1 MENLTYKLEVFEGPM
16 DLLLHLISKHKLNI
30 NDIPIVELVNQY
42 LDYVRR
48 MEDADFEVAGDFL
61 EMAARLIYIK
71 TVSLLPR
78 HEEAEKLREELTGE
92 LIEYRDCKLVAE
104 KLSKRTDGFNRY
116 VRQPQGGMVNYDYER
131 FHEGEELLSAY
142 INAAGKAQRRLP
154 PPIDTFKGIVARKF
168 VNVASK
174 VRTVMRKLW
183 RGKKVEFLSLFE
195 DAGSKSELV
204 ATFLAV
210 LELAKTKKITIDGS
224 MHNPTVSM
232 VKDAPPVDDE
242 EADNEVIAVE

>member
-1 MENLTYKLEVFEGPM
+1 MDNLTYKLEVFEGPM

-42 LDYVRR
+42 LDYVKQ
-48 MEDADFEVAGDFL
+48 MEEENFEIAGDFL

-78 HEEAEKLREELTGE
+78 HEEAETLKRELTGE
-92 LIEYRDCKLVAE
+92 LIEYRDCKLMAD

-116 VRQPQGGMVNYDYER
+116 VRDPQGGWVNYDYER
-131 FHEGEELLSAY
+131 FHEGEELLNAY
-142 INAAGKAQRRLP
+142 INVAGKAQRRLP
-154 PPIDTFKGIVARKF
+154 PPMDSFKVIVAKRF

-183 RGKKVEFLSLFE
+183 SGKKVKFLNLFE
-195 DAGSKSELV
+195 GAQSKSDLV

-210 LELAKTKKITIDGS
+210 LELAKTKKISIEGD
-224 MHNPTVSM
+224 MQNPSVQIIKETGEVS
-232 VKDAPPVDDE
+232 E
-242 EADNEVIAVE
+242 IE

>member
-1 MENLTYKLEVFEGPM
+1 MAKPTYKIEVFEGPM

-42 LDYVRR
+42 LDYVRQ
-48 MEDADFEVAGDFL
+48 MEEADFDIAGDFL

-78 HEEAEKLREELTGE
+78 HEEAEELKRELTGE
-92 LIEYRDCKLVAE
+92 LIEYRDCKIMAE
-104 KLSKRTDGFNRY
+104 KLSHQTDGFNRF

-131 FHEGEELLSAY
+131 FHEGEELLEAY
-142 INAAGKAQRRLP
+142 INVAGKAQRRLP
-154 PPIDTFKGIVARKF
+154 PPIDSFKVIVARKF

-183 RGKKVEFLSLFE
+183 SGKKVEFMTLF
-195 DAGSKSELV
+195 DGAQSKSDLV

-210 LELAKTKKITIDGS
+210 LELAKTKRITIEGS
-224 MHNPTVSM
+224 MQNPTVQI
-232 VKDAPPVDDE
+232 V
-242 EADNEVIAVE
+242 NEVEEVE

>member
-1 MENLTYKLEVFEGPM
+1 MDNLTYKIEVFEGPM

-42 LDYVRR
+42 LDYVKK
-48 MEDADFEVAGDFL
+48 MKEEDFDAAGDFL

-78 HEEAEKLREELTGE
+78 HEEAETLKKELTGE
-92 LIEYRDCKLVAE
+92 LIEYRDCKLIAK
-104 KLSKRTDGFNRY
+104 KLSENTDGFGRF
-116 VRQPQGGMVNYDYER
+116 VRQPQGGWVNYNYER
-131 FHEGEELLSAY
+131 FHEGEELLDAY
-142 INAAGKAQRRLP
+142 INVAGKAQRRLP
-154 PPIDTFKGIVARKF
+154 PPIDSFKGIVARKF

-183 RGKKVEFLSLFE
+183 SGKKVPFLSLF
-195 DAGSKSELV
+195 DAAKSKSDIV

-210 LELAKTKKITIDGS
+210 LELTKTKKITVDGDIK
-224 MHNPTVSM
+224 NPY
-232 VKDAPPVDDE
+232 VKIVNGV
-242 EADNEVIAVE
+242 NEVESFE

>member
-42 LDYVRR
+42 LDYVRQ
-48 MEDADFEVAGDFL
+48 MEEADFDVAGDFL

-78 HEEAEKLREELTGE
+78 HEEAETLKKELTGE
-92 LIEYRDCKLVAE
+92 LIEYRDCKLMAQR
-104 KLSKRTDGFNRY
+104 LSNQTEGFGRY
-116 VRQPQGGMVNYDYER
+116 VREPEAGWVNYDYER
-131 FHEGEELLSAY
+131 FHEGEELLNAY
-142 INAAGKAQRRLP
+142 INVAGKAQRRLP
-154 PPIDTFKGIVARKF
+154 PPIDSFKVIVAKKF

-183 RGKKVEFLSLFE
+183 SGKKVQFITLFE
-195 DAGSKSELV
+195 GSQTKSDLV

-210 LELAKTKKITIDGS
+210 LELAKTKKITIDGD
-224 MHNPTVSM
+224 MANPSVQM
-232 VKDAPPVDDE
+232 VKDI
-242 EADNEVIAVE
+242 NEVDIVE

>member
-1 MENLTYKLEVFEGPM
+1 MEDLTYKLEVFEGPM

-42 LDYVRR
+42 LDYVKQ
-48 MEDADFEVAGDFL
+48 MEEQNFEVAGDFL

-78 HEEAEKLREELTGE
+78 HEEAETLKRELTGE
-92 LIEYRDCKLVAE
+92 LIEYRDCKLMAD
-104 KLSKRTDGFNRY
+104 KLSKQTDGFNRY
-116 VRQPQGGMVNYDYER
+116 VREPQGGWVNYDYER
-131 FHEGEELLSAY
+131 FHEGEELLNAY
-142 INAAGKAQRRLP
+142 INVAGKAQRRLP
-154 PPIDTFKGIVARKF
+154 PPMDSFKVIVAKRF

-183 RGKKVEFLSLFE
+183 SGKKVKFLNLFE
-195 DAGSKSELV
+195 GAQSKSDLV

-210 LELAKTKKITIDGS
+210 LELAKTKKISIEGD
-224 MHNPTVSM
+224 MQNPSVQIIKEQGEVS
-232 VKDAPPVDDE
+232 
-242 EADNEVIAVE
+242 EVE

>member
-1 MENLTYKLEVFEGPM
+1 MDNLTYKIEVFEGPM

-42 LDYVRR
+42 LDYVRK
-48 MEDADFEVAGDFL
+48 MEEADFDVAGDFL

-78 HEEAEKLREELTGE
+78 HEEAETLKKELTGE
-92 LIEYRDCKLVAE
+92 LIEYRDCKLMAK
-104 KLSKRTDGFNRY
+104 KLSQHTDGFDRF
-116 VRQPQGGMVNYDYER
+116 VRQPQGGWVNYDYEL
-131 FHEGEELLSAY
+131 FHEGEELLDAY
-142 INAAGKAQRRLP
+142 INVAGKAQRQLP
-154 PPIDTFKGIVARKF
+154 PPIDSFKGIVARKF

-183 RGKKVEFLSLFE
+183 SGKKVKFLSLF
-195 DAGSKSELV
+195 DGAKSKSDIV

-210 LELAKTKKITIDGS
+210 LELTKTKKITVDGDIK
-224 MHNPTVSM
+224 NPNVRI
-232 VKDAPPVDDE
+232 VNGV
-242 EADNEVIAVE
+242 NEVDNIE